1 MSRKLLLIDGSSLLS
16 THYHGN
22 LPRQLQ
28 GVSDMAKRELLF
40 PKILHTSDGVYT
52 NAMFGMLK
60 AILKII
66 KEQQPSHIAV
76 AWDVS
81 RNTFRREI
89 ASDYKGTRKE
99 TDPPLKEQFKNMQDL
114 LASIG
119 IKQLMSDPN
128 APISETFE
136 ADDYL
141 GSMAAKFEE
150 EIPVYLLTKDNDYLQ
165 LVSEH
170 TRLWLVT
177 SKSKE
182 LVQTFYP
189 EYASV
194 LPDGVVELTPPL
206 VEIYQGVT
214 PAQCLELKALCGDS
228 SDNISGVKGVGEKSA
243 VPLIRE
249 YETIENLYD
258 HIENLTAEEEKELK
272 EFWKIDL
279 GIARSPLKF
288 LLQEANE
295 TQKGGKA
302 AAFESKALGRIK
314 RDIPLHYNLDDFKTH
329 IDEIA
334 LETQCKRYE
343 FNSLLSQ
350 EEEKSKKDN
359 ATSLKKAVSLSKPE
373 LEFLAAAKKVQEV
386 KQNLE
391 KNINTNEQ
399 MSLF

>member
-1 MSRKLLLIDGSSLLS
+1 MNRKLLLIDGSSLLS
-16 THYHGN
+16 THYHGT

-28 GVSDMAKRELLF
+28 GVSDMTKREALF
-40 PKILHTSDGVYT
+40 PKILHTTDGLYT

-66 KEQQPSHIAV
+66 KQQKPSHIAV

-99 TDPPLKEQFKNMQDL
+99 TDMPLKQQFKNMQQL
-114 LASIG
+114 LEAIG
-119 IKQLMSDPN
+119 IKQLMSDPT
-128 APISETFE
+128 APVSEIYE

-182 LVQTFYP
+182 LIKSFYP
-189 EYASV
+189 ECDDI

-206 VEIYQGVT
+206 VEVYQGVT
-214 PAQCLELKALCGDS
+214 PKQCLDLKALCGDT

-249 YETIENLYD
+249 YGTIENLYAQ
-258 HIENLTAEEEKELK
+258 IEGLTAEEEKLLK
-272 EFWKIDL
+272 EFWKVDL

-288 LLQEANE
+288 LLQEE
-295 TQKGGKA
+295 TEGKRGGKA
-302 AAFESKALGRIK
+302 AALESKALGCIK
-314 RDIPLHYNLDDFKTH
+314 RDIPLDYILEDFKTY
-329 IDEIA
+329 IDEEA
-334 LETQCKRYE
+334 LMQQCKRYE
-343 FNSLLSQ
+343 FNSLLVQ
-350 EEEKSKKDN
+350 DEEESAKTKVKTTKLT
-359 ATSLKKAVSLSKPE
+359 APE
-373 LEFLAAAKKVQEV
+373 LEFIAAVKKTQDM
-386 KQNLE
+386 KQIMEEDNH
-391 KNINTNEQ
+391 NNEQ

>member
-28 GVSDMAKRELLF
+28 GVSEMAKREALF

-60 AILKII
+60 ALLKII
-66 KEQQPSHIAV
+66 KEQEPSHIAV

-99 TDPPLKEQFKNMQDL
+99 TDKPLKEQFKNMQDL

-119 IKQLMSDPN
+119 IKQLMSAVD
-128 APISETFE
+128 APFAETFE

-141 GSMAAKFEE
+141 GSMAAQFEN

-165 LVSEH
+165 LVSER

-182 LVQTFYP
+182 LVQSFYP
-189 EYASV
+189 EYADA

-206 VEIYQGVT
+206 VEVYQGVT
-214 PAQCLELKALCGDS
+214 PKQCLDLKALCGDS

-249 YETIENLYD
+249 YDTIENLYA
-258 HIENLTAEEEKELK
+258 HIEDLTAEEEKLLK
-272 EFWKIDL
+272 DFWKNDL

-288 LLQEANE
+288 LLQEA
-295 TQKGGKA
+295 TDGQKGGKA

-314 RDIPLHYNLDDFKTH
+314 RDIPLPYHLEDFKTC
-329 IDEIA
+329 IDEVA
-334 LETQCKRYE
+334 LVEQCKRYE
-343 FNSLLSQ
+343 FNSLLQ
-350 EEEKSKKDN
+350 EDEK
-359 ATSLKKAVSLSKPE
+359 T
-373 LEFLAAAKKVQEV
+373 KKVKSNIHVQPLSQPEFQLLSAAQKAQEV
-386 KQNLE
+386 KQ
-391 KNINTNEQ
+391 KFKADTNEQ

>member
-60 AILKII
+60 ALLKII
-66 KEQQPSHIAV
+66 KEQEPSHIAV

-99 TDPPLKEQFKNMQDL
+99 TDAPLKEQFKNMQSL
-114 LASIG
+114 LERIG
-119 IKQLMSDPN
+119 IKQLMSSPDS
-128 APISETFE
+128 PISETFE

-182 LVQTFYP
+182 LAQAFYP
-189 EYASV
+189 EYAEL

-206 VEIYQGVT
+206 VELYQGVT
-214 PAQCLELKALCGDS
+214 PAGCLELKALCGDS

-249 YETIENLYD
+249 YGTIENLYA
-258 HIENLTAEEEKELK
+258 HIENLTPEEEKWLK
-272 EFWKIDL
+272 EFWKADL
-279 GIARSPLKF
+279 GIVRSPLKF
-288 LLQEANE
+288 LLQPDTTE
-295 TQKGGKA
+295 QKGGKTA
-302 AAFESKALGRIK
+302 ALESKALGCIK
-314 RDIPLHYNLDDFKTH
+314 RDIVLPYVLDDFKTQL
-329 IDEIA
+329 DEAA
-334 LETQCKRYE
+334 LEAECKRYE
-343 FNSLLSQ
+343 FNSLLNK
-350 EEEKSKKDN
+350 ETDVKKEEKVIKKQMR
-359 ATSLKKAVSLSKPE
+359 SLSQSE
-373 LEFLAAAKKVQEV
+373 IEFIAATQKAQDFKKKMQAD
-386 KQNLE
+386 
-391 KNINTNEQ
+391 TNEQ

>member
-28 GVSDMAKRELLF
+28 GVTDMAKREALF

-60 AILKII
+60 ALLKII
-66 KEQQPSHIAV
+66 KEQEPSHIAV

-99 TDPPLKEQFKNMQDL
+99 TDAPLKQQFKNMQDL
-114 LASIG
+114 LERIG
-119 IKQLMSDPN
+119 IKQLMSSPES
-128 APISETFE
+128 PISEIFE

-141 GSMAAKFEE
+141 GSMAAKFEK

-165 LVSEH
+165 LVSDY
-170 TRLWLVT
+170 TRLWLIT

-182 LVQTFYP
+182 LVQAFYP
-189 EYASV
+189 DCASE

-206 VEIYQGVT
+206 VELYQGVT
-214 PAQCLELKALCGDS
+214 PAQCLDLKALCGDS

-243 VPLIRE
+243 IPLIRE
-249 YETIENLYD
+249 YGTIENLYA
-258 HIENLTAEEEKELK
+258 HIENLTLEEEKWLK
-272 EFWKIDL
+272 EFWKVEL
-279 GIARSPLKF
+279 GIVRSPLKF
-288 LLQEANE
+288 LLQPDTKE
-295 TQKGGKA
+295 QKGGKT
-302 AAFESKALGRIK
+302 AAFESKALGCIK
-314 RDIPLHYNLDDFKTH
+314 RDIHLPYVLDDFKTY
-329 IDEIA
+329 IDEAA
-334 LETQCKRYE
+334 LETECKRYE
-343 FNSLLSQ
+343 FNSLLNK
-350 EEEKSKKDN
+350 ETEVKKEEKAVIKQV
-359 ATSLKKAVSLSKPE
+359 KALSQPE
-373 LEFLAAAKKVQEV
+373 LELIVATQKVQAL
-386 KQNLE
+386 K
-391 KNINTNEQ
+391 KNMQEDINEQ

>member
-28 GVSDMAKRELLF
+28 GVSDMAKREALF

-60 AILKII
+60 AVLKII
-66 KEQQPSHIAV
+66 REQQPSHIAV

-81 RNTFRREI
+81 RNTFRRQI

-114 LASIG
+114 LSAIG

-128 APISETFE
+128 ASISEVFE

-165 LVSEH
+165 LVSNH

-182 LVQTFYP
+182 LVQRFYP
-189 EYASV
+189 DCAGV
-194 LPDGVVELTPPL
+194 LPEGVVELTPPL
-206 VEIYQGVT
+206 VELYQGVT
-214 PAQCLELKALCGDS
+214 PEQCLDLKALCGDA

-249 YETIENLYD
+249 YKTIENLYA
-258 HIENLTAEEEKELK
+258 HIEGLTAEEEKFLK
-272 EFWKIDL
+272 EFWKVDL

-288 LLQEANE
+288 LLQQESE
-295 TQKGGKA
+295 DKKSGKA
-302 AAFESKALGRIK
+302 SAFESKALGRIK
-314 RDIPLHYNLDDFKTH
+314 RDIPLDYTLDDLKTH
-329 IDEIA
+329 IDEEA
-334 LETQCKRYE
+334 LRVQCKRYE
-343 FNSLLSQ
+343 FNSLLVQ
-350 EEEKSKKDN
+350 DEEEKSVKK
-359 ATSLKKAVSLSKPE
+359 TVKEMKFSEPE
-373 LEFLAAAKKVQEV
+373 LEFIAAVKKTQEV
-386 KQNLE
+386 KQNTE
-391 KNINTNEQ
+391 ESINKNEQ